1 MAMRIAM
8 RWNQH
13 PDWFHTL
20 DQPTKIK
27 VLAEYRLYCES
38 PDERRTRQERIKTA
52 RMESMI
58 SKRMQ

>member
-20 DQPTKIK
+20 DQPTKTK
-27 VLAEYRLYCES
+27 VLAEYRLHCES
-38 PDERRTRQERIKTA
+38 PDERSARQQRIKTA
-52 RMESMI
+52 RMEAMI
-58 SKRMQ
+58 AKRIQ